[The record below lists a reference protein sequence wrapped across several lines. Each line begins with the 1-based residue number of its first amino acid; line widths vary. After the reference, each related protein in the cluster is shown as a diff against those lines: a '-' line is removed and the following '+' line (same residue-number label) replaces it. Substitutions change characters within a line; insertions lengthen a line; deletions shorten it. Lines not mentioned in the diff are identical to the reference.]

1 MSRGMSNRN
10 AELGT
15 RSSIDVPLVAA
26 LAAMP
31 LVLVVAHVP
40 SNLLLPAIA
49 ALAFAIAALT
59 AAFGWTMR
67 ADRHAGI
74 VTVWDFAGA
83 CTFIGIA
90 AGMFSEPLQVAQFF
104 GAVIAVP

>member
-1 MSRGMSNRN
+1 MSRGISNRN

-15 RSSIDVPLVAA
+15 RPSLDVPLVVA

-31 LVLVVAHVP
+31 LVLIVAHVP

-59 AAFGWTMR
+59 AAIGWTMR
-67 ADRHAGI
+67 SDRNAGS
-74 VTVWDFAGA
+74 VTIWDFAGA
-83 CTFIGIA
+83 CTFVGVA
-90 AGMFSEPLQVAQFF
+90 AGMFCEPLQVAQFF
-104 GAVIAVP
+104 GAVIAAP

>member
-15 RSSIDVPLVAA
+15 RPSLDVPLVAA

-31 LVLVVAHVP
+31 LVLVVEHAP
-40 SNLLLPAIA
+40 ANLLLPAIA

-59 AAFGWTMR
+59 AAFAWTMH
-67 ADRHAGI
+67 ADHNTGH

-83 CTFIGIA
+83 CTFVGVA
-90 AGMFSEPLQVAQFF
+90 AAMFSEPLQVAQLF

>member
-15 RSSIDVPLVAA
+15 RPSIDVPLVAA

-40 SNLLLPAIA
+40 ANLLLPAIA
-49 ALAFAIAALT
+49 ALAFAIASLS
-59 AAFGWTMR
+59 AAFAWTTR
-67 ADRHAGI
+67 ADRNTGN

-83 CTFIGIA
+83 CTFVGVA
-90 AGMFSEPLQVAQFF
+90 AAMLSEPLQVAQFF
-104 GAVIAVP
+104 GVVIAAP

>member
-15 RSSIDVPLVAA
+15 RPSIDVPLVAA
-26 LAAMP
+26 LAGMP

-40 SNLLLPAIA
+40 STLLLPAIA

-59 AAFGWTMR
+59 AAVGWTMR

-74 VTVWDFAGA
+74 VTIWDFAGA
-83 CTFIGIA
+83 CTFIGVA

-104 GAVIAVP
+104 GAVTAVP